1 MIQVEIS
8 CGLGKGLINVNID
21 ATEDCWFLF

>member
-8 CGLGKGLINVNID
+8 CGLDKGLVNVNID